1 MSKPMG
7 MMSGCYFVGRA
18 ELLEWINN
26 LLQLNYD
33 KVEDTSNGA
42 AFCQVIDA
50 IHPGTVNLGRVNY
63 NAVSEADMVENYK
76 ILQDSFDKNGITQYI
91 DVPTLCKG
99 KYMAALELFQWIHG
113 YYEQVGGNPDYDAV
127 ARRHQTRCKEPNER
141 GRINK
146 KPAGM
151 AKRSNGLPPNRNP
164 KSQPPASRVKA
175 GAIPGTAE
183 AKATHNP
190 PARVKKAGPAASV
203 PSKAERN
210 TKSESSA
217 AESATVAKLKAKVA
231 ELQDEVTQMNQ
242 ERDFYYEKLRKIE
255 DFCQENEENEIVK
268 TILDILYEADAE
280 RGFLPPDEEE
290 EGYE

>member
-1 MSKPMG
+1 MG

-26 LLQLNYD
+26 LLKLNYD

-50 IHPGTVNLGRVNY
+50 IYPGSVQLGRVNY

-76 ILQDSFDKNGITQYI
+76 ILQDAFDKNGITQYI

-99 KYMAALELFQWIHG
+99 RYMAALELFQWIHG
-113 YYEQVGGNPDYDAV
+113 YYEQKGGNPDYDAL
-127 ARRHQTRCKEPNER
+127 ARRRQTHCKEPNER
-141 GRINK
+141 GRVNK

-151 AKRSNGLPPNRNP
+151 AKRSNGATGVGRNVRN
-164 KSQPPASRVKA
+164 QPPAAKVKV

-183 AKATHNP
+183 ARASQNP
-190 PARVKKAGPAASV
+190 PKAKRGGGAAGAGAGPSRM
-203 PSKAERN
+203 PKAES
-210 TKSESSA
+210 TPASD
-217 AESATVAKLKAKVA
+217 SATVTKLKAKIA

>member
-18 ELLEWINN
+18 ELLEWVNN

-63 NAVSEADMVENYK
+63 NAVSEAEMVENYK

-113 YYEQVGGNPDYDAV
+113 YYEQVNQNPDYDAV
-127 ARRHQTRCKEPNER
+127 ARRRQTHCKEPNER

-151 AKRSNGLPPNRNP
+151 AKRSNGLP
-164 KSQPPASRVKA
+164 KQKPPANANKVRV
-175 GAIPGTAE
+175 GAIPGTTE
-183 AKATHNP
+183 AKQAKTAAPKPVRQNP
-190 PARVKKAGPAASV
+190 PAAKPDRVPKTEAAAV
-203 PSKAERN
+203 DPSAM
-210 TKSESSA
+210 
-217 AESATVAKLKAKVA
+217 AKLKSKIT

-255 DFCQENEENEIVK
+255 DFCQENEDNEIVK
-268 TILDILYEADAE
+268 QILEILYEADEE
-280 RGFLPPDEEE
+280 RGFLPPEEE
-290 EGYE
+290 DDADA